1 MFRFRR
7 AVIAALLGLVVA
19 AAAQA
24 QPQQLQPPAKI
35 DFAKAA
41 AAAQGQPAASD
52 AAPAAALLKVDLEA
66 QARHLQWQRDYERRG
81 WEWHLLSTQLL
92 FGVVLLI
99 VAFGLY
105 ITYAQFRRDYSGW
118 QPPAAPD
125 KAGTPTPTADAAE
138 TPAPRPLPAATT
150 LKLSPAGLEVTS
162 QIVGLIVLALSL
174 AFFFLYVKEVYPIR
188 EVEVTRTPGA
198 AAKQITEPTASA
210 GAPAK
215 TDK

>member
-1 MFRFRR
+1 MSVLLL
-7 AVIAALLGLVVA
+7 ACSGAL
-19 AAAQA
+19 AQH
-24 QPQQLQPPAKI
+24 PQQVQPPTKI

-52 AAPAAALLKVDLEA
+52 AAPAAAGLLKADLEA

-118 QPPAAPD
+118 QPPAAT
-125 KAGTPTPTADAAE
+125 GTPPPAPDAAE
-138 TPAPRPLPAATT
+138 KSTPRPLPAATT

-198 AAKQITEPTASA
+198 AAKQTTEPAASA
-210 GAPAK
+210 GAPARVNN
-215 TDK
+215 

>member
-1 MFRFRR
+1 MHVLRPL
-7 AVIAALLGLVVA
+7 VMAALLLACIGAL
-19 AAAQA
+19 AQ
-24 QPQQLQPPAKI
+24 QPQQVQPPAKI

-52 AAPAAALLKVDLEA
+52 SAPAAAGLLKADLEA

-118 QPPAAPD
+118 QPSAAP
-125 KAGTPTPTADAAE
+125 GTPPPAQDTDPA
-138 TPAPRPLPAATT
+138 PAPRLLPAATT

-188 EVEVTRTPGA
+188 EVEVMRKADA
-198 AAKQITEPTASA
+198 AAQE
-210 GAPAK
+210 APAAK
-215 TDK
+215 DGAKPGK